1 MKNFEIPVMNI
12 SMFECESVATTAS
25 GEATKPAALDQAST
39 ALKNAN
45 IADANTIN
53 VVF

>member
-1 MKNFEIPVMNI
+1 MNI
-12 SMFECESVATTAS
+12 SMFEVENVVTTAS

-39 ALKNAN
+39 ALKKAN
-45 IADANTIN
+45 ITDANTIN